1 MSKQVYKNNNKW
13 GILARTM
20 MMTTILSLV
29 FSSLIFAAGGG
40 RYEVDPW
47 SFGVMADT
55 QWTNSEDP
63 EGANPEYVS
72 AALARA
78 IEDEFID
85 NGVKFVIQVGD
96 LTDRAG
102 DDGMAA
108 RAAAAQPLFD
118 AGIGFFPLRG
128 NHETYGYLYGRD
140 TEYVV
145 NIPGYKAAFPQ
156 TQNLSN
162 TFGATNFSWPSSTDD
177 LLKGLS
183 YSFDYGDEGNNA
195 RFVIVDVEAT
205 YFKETKIEDEPIDD
219 DYNPEK
225 YGEAWYYL
233 GWIVYK
239 ATATVPGGS
248 VKEGAYYRISTSG
261 TSPKPST
268 NFYGYE
274 KTYPFETFIA
284 KVKYDI
290 NGTEFWPGMQQE
302 WISAQLDINTRG
314 TEHAFVL
321 SHRGLMGTNHADGF
335 FGSSPASKPQ
345 TQIPFYKSLADNGV
359 RYMLSGHDHLHNRAL
374 VTSPALD
381 ENNELIK
388 GKPGD
393 YQIQQI
399 IHMAG
404 STKFYGPGSLDS
416 FSYTKQRETQISQD
430 LYNVGYYIYTIDG
443 PRVNVDYYADST
455 GDFQDNDDYPH
466 GQDVIDEET
475 GEIIEANNPLYLPDL
490 DFVKQESFGY
500 STNGKQFL
508 IAQNGSYKVVKDSFG
523 GTAAKILDGTNNS
536 STKDETPTVT
546 GSIQAVDDN
555 GNLLFDSKGEP
566 IYVQEVDADGNPVV
580 DNDGKP
586 VYKQGIISAP
596 RALNKLV
603 NTGWIANPDDKST
616 PHRKHFWNRYWK
628 NPWNKFWNKWYKN
641 VVKNDL
647 KSDIFSIWGMSEI
660 GEADKTDNYVLSMTF
675 DFNRMTLLG
684 AGNIGIATYVNGKW
698 KNAVNENF
706 GGKKRFVLGPYKS
719 KYGLGTYGID
729 PKTKTAWAVLN
740 YNADF
745 AVAGGINTVQFKR

>member
-1 MSKQVYKNNNKW
+1 MSKQVFNNNNKW
-13 GILARTM
+13 GIALKSAL
-20 MMTTILSLV
+20 IGLIFSLV
-29 FSSLIFAAGGG
+29 FTSVSFAAGGG

-55 QWTNSEDP
+55 QWTVDEDP

-72 AALARA
+72 AALASA

-96 LTDRAG
+96 ITDRAG
-102 DDGMAA
+102 DAGMAA

-140 TEYVV
+140 PEWVV
-145 NIPGYKAAFPQ
+145 NVPGYKAAFPQ
-156 TQNLSN
+156 TQNISN

-177 LLKGLS
+177 ILKGLS

-205 YFKETKIEDEPIDD
+205 KFSISEVDKDSAAQQYVPQ
-219 DYNPEK
+219 

-233 GWIVYK
+233 GWVVYK
-239 ATATVPGGS
+239 ATADVPGGS
-248 VKEGAYYRISTSG
+248 IPEGAYFRISSTGS
-261 TSPKPST
+261 PST

-274 KTYPFETFIA
+274 ATWPFETYLA

-290 NGTEFWPGMQQE
+290 AGTEIWPGMQQE
-302 WISAQLDINTRG
+302 WISAQLDKNTRG

-335 FGSSPASKPQ
+335 FGSSPASKTP
-345 TQIPFYKSLADNGV
+345 TQNVFYANLAENGV
-359 RYMLSGHDHLHNRAL
+359 RYMLSGHDHLHNRAI
-374 VTSPALD
+374 VKSPDGL
-381 ENNELIK
+381 NEV
-388 GKPGD
+388 
-393 YQIQQI
+393 QQI

-404 STKFYGPGSLDS
+404 STKFYGPNSLDS
-416 FSYTKQRETQISQD
+416 FSNTKQRETQIAQD

-443 PRVNVDYYADST
+443 PRVNVDYYADAT
-455 GDFQDNDDYPH
+455 GNFEGGSNGELYPD
-466 GQDVIDEET
+466 GT
-475 GEIIEANNPLYLPDL
+475 GSLIMPDL
-490 DFVKQESFGY
+490 DFIKKESFGY
-500 STNGKQFL
+500 SNNGKQFV
-508 IAQNGSYKVVKDSFG
+508 IPQGASYTVIEDTFG
-523 GTAAKILDGTNNS
+523 ATKAKIIAGTNNS
-536 STKDETPTVT
+536 TTTDETPYK
-546 GSIQAVDDN
+546 VDDN
-555 GNLLFDSKGEP
+555 STPDDPSDD
-566 IYVQEVDADGNPVV
+566 IVV
-580 DNDGKP
+580 
-586 VYKQGIISAP
+586 SAP
-596 RALNKLV
+596 RALTKVV
-603 NTGWIANPDDKST
+603 NTGWVADPDDQTT

-628 NPWNKFWNKWYKN
+628 KSPWNRFWHKWYKN

-660 GEADKTDNYVLSMTF
+660 GEADKTDQYVLSMKF
-675 DFNRMTLLG
+675 DFNLMTLLG
-684 AGNIGIATYVNGKW
+684 NGNIGIATYVDGKW

-706 GGKKRFVLGPYKS
+706 GGKKRFVLGPYNS

-745 AVAGGINTVQFKR
+745 AVAGGINTVQFKK